1 MSISEARPALA
12 AEAPGAAED
21 GRVLAV
27 VAAVAAAFLLFGL
40 ISDRPSMIV
49 SGLGK
54 ILIARDTL
62 ITDYIGV
69 GGMGAAFVN
78 ASVLTLIG
86 CLIYRLAGAKMT
98 GGAVAALLL
107 TLGFGLFGKNLLNVW
122 PIIAGVWLYC
132 RVKGERFAAHANTAF
147 FGCALAPIFSEIL
160 FSTTMPLTVTLPLGL
175 ATGIIIGFVLV
186 PVAAQLFKAHMG
198 FSLYNMG
205 FAAGILGTLVVAL
218 YRSYGFVPAPV
229 FIWTS
234 GNNLWLGVFL
244 FALFAALAGAGLAM
258 DRGALGGFRTILTMT
273 GQAPADF
280 IGAAGLGGTLVN
292 MGASGAVGTAYLL
305 IVGGDLNGPT
315 IGAIM
320 TIVGFAAAGKHPR
333 NILPVML
340 GVFIGTLAKPWNAHD
355 PSLQLAALFG
365 TTLAPIAGRF
375 GWPWGLVAGFLHSS
389 AALAVGDLHGGLVLY
404 NNGFAAGLVA
414 AVLAPIII
422 AFRREK
428 PETLNASPPPAAPSE
443 TAR

>member
-1 MSISEARPALA
+1 MSGTGVRPATA
-12 AEAPGAAED
+12 AEGPAAAED
-21 GRVLAV
+21 GRVLLV
-27 VAAVAAAFLLFGL
+27 VAAIAAAFLLFGL
-40 ISDRPSMIV
+40 IADRPGVIAT
-49 SGLGK
+49 GLFK
-54 ILIARDTL
+54 ILLARDTL

-78 ASVLTLIG
+78 ASLLTLIG
-86 CLIYRLAGAKMT
+86 CLIYRIAGAKMT

-122 PIIAGVWLYC
+122 PIIGGVWLYC

-160 FSTTMPLTVTLPLGL
+160 FSTTLPFTVTLPLGL
-175 ATGIIIGFVLV
+175 ATGLVMGFVLV

-205 FAAGILGTLVVAL
+205 FAAGVLGTLVVAL

-244 FALFAALAGAGLAM
+244 FLIFAGLAAAGFAM
-258 DRGALGGFRTILTMT
+258 DRGALGGVRTILAMT
-273 GQAPADF
+273 GQAPTDF
-280 IGAAGLGGTLVN
+280 IGAAGLGATLVN
-292 MGASGAVGTAYLL
+292 MGASGALGTAYLL
-305 IVGGDLNGPT
+305 VVGGDLNGPT

-320 TIVGFAAAGKHPR
+320 TIVGFAAAGKHPG
-333 NILPVML
+333 NIWPVML
-340 GVFIGTLAKPWNAHD
+340 GVFIGTLAKPWNAD
-355 PSLQLAALFG
+355 MPSLQLAALFG

-375 GWPWGLVAGFLHSS
+375 GWPWGIVAGFLHSS

-414 AVLAPIII
+414 SVLAPIII

-428 PETLNASPPPAAPSE
+428 PDAANASPPATPSG

>member
-1 MSISEARPALA
+1 MGIAKADAGKSDADMSDDKAGGTSLIAGPVAS
-12 AEAPGAAED
+12 D
-21 GRVLAV
+21 GSVLAV
-27 VAAVAAAFLLFGL
+27 VAAISAAFLLFGL
-40 ISDRPSMIV
+40 TSDRPAIIIA
-49 SGLGK
+49 GLGA
-54 ILIARDTL
+54 ILTARDTL

-78 ASVLTLIG
+78 AGLLTLAG
-86 CLIYRLAGAKMT
+86 CLIYWRSGVRMT
-98 GGAVAALLL
+98 GAAVAALLL
-107 TLGFGLFGKNLLNVW
+107 TLGFGLFGKNLVNVW

-132 RVKGERFAAHANTAF
+132 RFRREPFAAHANTAF
-147 FGCALAPIFSEIL
+147 FGCALSPIFSEIL
-160 FSTTMPLTVTLPLGL
+160 YSSTLPFAATLPLAL
-175 ATGIIIGFVLV
+175 ATGLLIGFVLV
-186 PVAAQLFKAHMG
+186 PVAAQLFKAHGG

-234 GNNLWLGVFL
+234 GNNLRLALFL
-244 FALFAALAGAGLAM
+244 FALFAALAGFGLYR
-258 DRGALGGFRTILTMT
+258 DRSALAGFRAILGMT

-280 IGAAGLGGTLVN
+280 IGAAGLGATLVN
-292 MGASGAVGTAYLL
+292 MAVAGAIGTGYL
-305 IVGGDLNGPT
+305 IVVGGDLNGPT

-320 TIVGFAAAGKHPR
+320 SIVGFAAAGKHAR
-333 NILPVML
+333 NIVPVML
-340 GVFIGTLAKPWNAHD
+340 GVFVGTLAKPWNAHD

-375 GWPWGLVAGFLHSS
+375 GWPWGIAAGFLHSS

-414 AVLAPIII
+414 SVLVPIII
-422 AFRREK
+422 ALDRTK
-428 PETLNASPPPAAPSE
+428 PDEA
-443 TAR
+443 